1 MKTKYGMKLGKGIIT
16 GGDLVGTKCTA
27 IDHSDNEVYVELDNK
42 DKIWISKKYFLN
54 ESATKFENNHG
65 GWLNTSIYRKSD
77 GKKFNVID
85 FKNYGSYQE
94 ILAKSDNSDEE
105 VELTL
110 GKLISKNN
118 FLDLFSTRPTKGIT
132 NESAAEFDTMY
143 YTDGFGSIS
152 KMEIKLIECGTR
164 QYAQYSAAPFVK
176 YVQKGKRKPSGYI
189 KGYEPYI
196 LILKGIGHPEPASM
210 FDKVSDKDGVSVSK
224 SRYLSYDKR
233 YKTDFDRVI
242 DEYIKDNN
250 VTVLFDHRSTKGMG
264 SHGKPTHESKQNT
277 KDAIPK
283 EIEKLHITL
292 ESYKRKFAS

>member
-1 MKTKYGMKLGKGIIT
+1 M
-16 GGDLVGTKCTA
+16 
-27 IDHSDNEVYVELDNK
+27 
-42 DKIWISKKYFLN
+42 
-54 ESATKFENNHG
+54 ATKSPYKMKKNIFENNHG
-65 GWLNTSIYRKSD
+65 GWLNTFIYRKSD
-77 GKKFNVID
+77 GKRFNVID

-110 GKLISKNN
+110 GKPMSKNN
-118 FLDLFSTRPTKGIT
+118 FLNLFSTQPTNENSIKLGKGIIT
-132 NESAAEFDTMY
+132 GGDFVGTKCTAIDHSDDEVYVELDNKDKIWISKKYFLNESTTEFDTMY
-143 YTDGFGSIS
+143 YEDGFGSIS

-196 LILKGIGHPEPASM
+196 LILKGTGHPEPASM

-233 YKTDFDRVI
+233 YKTDFDHVI

-264 SHGKPTHESKQNT
+264 SHGKPTHEAKQI
-277 KDAIPK
+277 DAIPK
-283 EIEKLHITL
+283 EIEK
-292 ESYKRKFAS
+292 FM